1 MLNVI
6 KCITILLVGCSPSV
20 FVFHLTQLINARKI
34 SFFYFEIGM
43 ARFLLNLLA
52 TILLVI
58 LYVDAKTTIED
69 FKVGSRILIEWNPDK
84 QDKPWVGV
92 KGFASDKDSKEP
104 ICELL
109 LNCSRNETK
118 TIAGATS
125 WYDLGFFNLQ
135 PSELAKVTTAL
146 ALAKYLSDIQT
157 DIRNKKHQLYAVLI
171 ILLPALLIL
180 PQPDPGSALIYFSL
194 FFVLFREG
202 FPLYYLGILL
212 IMVVLFATTLMFGT
226 VWIGIG
232 LGILTVLTFLFKR
245 KSTKIPL
252 LPLSLALILA
262 MLFSLSVHFVYE
274 NVFEQRHR
282 DRFALWLSLE
292 KDENKL
298 EEIRKTIGYNTY
310 QSEKAIESG
319 GFFGKG
325 FLEGTRTKGDFVP
338 EQQTDYIF
346 SSVGEE
352 WGFMGTTTVVVLFS
366 LFFLRLIYA
375 AERQKNDFCRMF
387 GYGVISI
394 LFMHYFINIGMVI
407 GLLPTIG
414 VPLPFFSYGG
424 SSLLFFTLLLFIFLK
439 LDSNRLRDG
448 I

>member
-1 MLNVI
+1 VSGKGPFGRIDWISVFLYL
-6 KCITILLVGCSPSV
+6 LLVFIGWINIYSTSLTDADSSIFDFSTLYGKQLFFFGLAILGIILV
-20 FVFHLTQLINARKI
+20 LFVESSFFERFASIFYMVSIVLLLGLFVF
-34 SFFYFEIGM
+34 G
-43 ARFLLNLLA
+43 
-52 TILLVI
+52 
-58 LYVDAKTTIED
+58 
-69 FKVGSRILIEWNPDK
+69 
-84 QDKPWVGV
+84 
-92 KGFASDKDSKEP
+92 
-104 ICELL
+104 
-109 LNCSRNETK
+109 K

-135 PSELAKVTTAL
+135 PSELAKMTTAL
-146 ALAKYLSDIQT
+146 ALAKFLSDIQT
-157 DIRNKKHQLYAVLI
+157 DIKTKKHQMYALVI

-212 IMVVLFATTLMFGT
+212 VMVILFATTLMFGT
-226 VWIGIG
+226 VWVTIG
-232 LGILTVLTFLFKR
+232 LIILALLIYTFK
-245 KSTKIPL
+245 KASVKIPV
-252 LPLSLALILA
+252 LPVVGVIIVSV
-262 MLFSLSVHFVYE
+262 LFSLSVKLVYDH
-274 NVFEQRHR
+274 VFEQRHR

-292 KDENKL
+292 KDEKKL

-338 EQQTDYIF
+338 EQHTDYIF

-352 WGFMGTTTVVVLFS
+352 WGFLGTVTVILLFS
-366 LFFLRLIYA
+366 IFFLRLIHL
-375 AERQKNDFCRMF
+375 AERQKSDFSRMY

-394 LFMHYFINIGMVI
+394 LVFHYFINIGMVI

-424 SSLLFFTLLLFIFLK
+424 SGLIFFSMLLFIFLK
-439 LDSNRLRDG
+439 LDSNRLKDG